1 MKRRGFS
8 LIEILVAAVLAL
20 LVLTILTSAL
30 IPVMRNTQRSMQRL
44 ELSQL
49 AKSASAR
56 LLSDLQSAPPGAVA
70 LPGVGTGGVSYLAIQ
85 SIQKVTDT
93 GKSVYSDELMVY
105 RIDLTGKNLTKKIC
119 RPADLSLERAFN
131 YSVLQL
137 ADFHQNLPGSVR
149 VLLNGC
155 LREFEL
161 IAPVDGRPDLLRLR
175 LGLESSLGRYTLE
188 ESIALRN
195 SQL

>member
-1 MKRRGFS
+1 MKRGGFS
-8 LIEILVAAVLAL
+8 LLEMLVAAVLAL

-30 IPVMRNTQRSMQRL
+30 IPVMRNTQRSMQRF

-56 LLSDLQSAPPGAVA
+56 LLADLQSAPPAAVA
-70 LPGVGTGGVSYLAIQ
+70 LPKGGTAADSYLAIQ
-85 SIQKVTDT
+85 SIQKVNDT
-93 GKSVYSDELMVY
+93 GRPIYSDELMVY
-105 RIDLTGKNLTKKIC
+105 RIDLASKNLTKKIC
-119 RPADLSLERAFN
+119 KPTDLSLERPFN
-131 YSVLQL
+131 YSPTQL
-137 ADFHQNLPGSVR
+137 ADFHKNRPGSVR
-149 VLLNGC
+149 VLLNGT

-161 IAPVDGRPDLLRLR
+161 IAPVEGRPDLLRLR
-175 LGLESSLGRYTLE
+175 LSLESSLGHYTLE